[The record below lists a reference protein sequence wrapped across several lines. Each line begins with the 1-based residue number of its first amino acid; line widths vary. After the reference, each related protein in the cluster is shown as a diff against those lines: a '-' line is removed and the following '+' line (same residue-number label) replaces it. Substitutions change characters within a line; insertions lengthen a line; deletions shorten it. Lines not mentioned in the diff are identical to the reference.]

1 MTETAQEWPPKAY
14 RTRQEANEW
23 LPRARAILEEIE
35 RRVPAGQFGIKEETL
50 FVGTLVPE
58 IVACVAIVLL
68 GIPGQLTALEFRVD
82 SDIQTA
88 GDLQAQRLLQWR
100 ARVEAE
106 IARPE
111 GKNPGTTSARTPN
124 QVRSRKE

>member
-1 MTETAQEWPPKAY
+1 MTETSRKWPPKAY
-14 RTRQEANEW
+14 RTRKEADEW
-23 LPRARAILEEIE
+23 LPKARAILKEIE
-35 RRVPAGQFGIKEETL
+35 RRVPAGQFGIQEETL
-50 FVGTLVPE
+50 FVGTFVPE
-58 IVACVAIVLL
+58 IVACVAVILV
-68 GIPGQLTALEFRVD
+68 GIPRQLTALEFRVD
-82 SDIQTA
+82 GGIETA
-88 GDLQAQRLLQWR
+88 GALQTQRLLQWR